1 VLGFFATEIAV
12 ALVAV
17 VLAIA
22 LAGIVMRFLSEGA
35 LIEGVVRAR
44 QGTAMTTLEALRAG
58 WAHWGVLVRI
68 ALLYFAAIVGS
79 AVVLVGPCLLAL
91 WRLGPVP
98 AAVLGVPALLVA
110 VPWFITLSL
119 VQAFA
124 LRIAVL
130 ENRSALDAMRK
141 ARLFLHGRLVHG
153 LKLMVAAFLGTLGI
167 GLLGAAVIVA
177 VVLPLAAL
185 AMVLPVLPLIVVG
198 IVVLVPVIVVL
209 TALIGTYRSSV
220 WTIGYVTQVES

>member
-1 VLGFFATEIAV
+1 
-12 ALVAV
+12 
-17 VLAIA
+17 
-22 LAGIVMRFLSEGA
+22 
-35 LIEGVVRAR
+35 
-44 QGTAMTTLEALRAG
+44 
-58 WAHWGVLVRI
+58 
-68 ALLYFAAIVGS
+68 
-79 AVVLVGPCLLAL
+79 VVLVGPCLLAL
-91 WRLGPVP
+91 WLVGPIA

-110 VPWFITLSL
+110 VPWFVTLSL

-130 ENRSALDAMRK
+130 ENRGALDAMRK

-167 GLLGAAVIVA
+167 GLLGAAVILA

-209 TALIGTYRSSV
+209 TAVIGTYRSSV